1 MGRASFDFFI
11 IISLYQIEIQQIAEG
26 IRGEIGHAAVVDAG
40 AVDFIGA
47 AVRIHAGDG
56 SIGLGNENVLSGL
69 IASRGV
75 GNRDS
80 DLLIPAHVQ
89 AKSLAY
95 GTDRKHQNAVFGS
108 FGSRRRKCNHGT
120 HRGIP

>member
-56 SIGLGNENVLSGL
+56 SGRPGDKYGLAGRFTGGGISD
-69 IASRGV
+69 
-75 GNRDS
+75 RDAG
-80 DLLIPAHVQ
+80 LLIPAHIQ
-89 AKSLAY
+89 AQGLGY
-95 GTDRKHQNAVFGS
+95 GTDWEENGPSSAQER
-108 FGSRRRKCNHGT
+108 
-120 HRGIP
+120 